1 MTPNAPPLR
10 RRRADHDRTGLCMSS
25 NLQRDLVQPGPTMST
40 GAVRVI
46 GAVLALAISGIH
58 IADQGGLTA
67 LKDPAYLGYGYW
79 MLEIAGVIAAL
90 LLLTRPRTVSWVL
103 ALGVAAG
110 PLVGITISRSVGL
123 PDATDDIG
131 NWCEPL
137 GMLAMAVETVLVVIS
152 VSMLTRT

>member
-1 MTPNAPPLR
+1 
-10 RRRADHDRTGLCMSS
+10 MSS

-40 GAVRVI
+40 GAVRVV

-131 NWCEPL
+131 NWFEPL

-152 VSMLTRT
+152 VSMLTRTRGALHRRP

>member
-1 MTPNAPPLR
+1 
-10 RRRADHDRTGLCMSS
+10 MSS

-40 GAVRVI
+40 GAVRVV

-131 NWCEPL
+131 NWFEPL

-152 VSMLTRT
+152 VAMLTRTPAALHRRP

>member
-1 MTPNAPPLR
+1 
-10 RRRADHDRTGLCMSS
+10 MSS

-131 NWCEPL
+131 NWFEPL

-152 VSMLTRT
+152 VAMLTRTPAALHRRP

>member
-1 MTPNAPPLR
+1 
-10 RRRADHDRTGLCMSS
+10 MSS

-90 LLLTRPRTVSWVL
+90 LLLTRPRTISWVL

-131 NWCEPL
+131 NWFEPL

-152 VSMLTRT
+152 VAMLTRTRGALHRRP